1 MRLKPQFNGSTLPPR
16 QGAAGA
22 AAWRLT
28 VDLQLMVFL
37 TLGGRKIALFG
48 RR

>member
-1 MRLKPQFNGSTLPPR
+1 MRLKPQFNGSTL

-28 VDLQLMVFL
+28 VDLQLMFFF
-37 TLGGRKIALFG
+37 TLGRRQIALFG